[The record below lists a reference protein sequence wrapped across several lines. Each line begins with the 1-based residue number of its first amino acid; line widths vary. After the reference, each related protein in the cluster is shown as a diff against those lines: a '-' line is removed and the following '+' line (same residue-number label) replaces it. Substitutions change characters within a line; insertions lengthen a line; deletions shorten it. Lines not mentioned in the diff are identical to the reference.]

1 MYQPVKIISRRKKT
15 DIVGGFV
22 NYVYKYRKITDND
35 GIVSPNLNNTP
46 MDTQEVFSLID
57 NLVFDHT
64 GKHLD
69 TLQLGILKNVFDGQK
84 YAKIAEKYNC
94 SEGHARD
101 KAYELWRILS
111 EVLGEELNKSTV
123 RSAIE
128 RLIVSNSINNL
139 GNKSVKIDQVTFCHN
154 PSNNREIENY
164 HIYKTE
170 NNVIKAKLE
179 TVPKLIGLGLTI
191 EQIAQALDLDIQ
203 LILDSL
209 KLE

>member
-1 MYQPVKIISRRKKT
+1 
-15 DIVGGFV
+15 
-22 NYVYKYRKITDND
+22 
-35 GIVSPNLNNTP
+35 

-69 TLQLGILKNVFDGQK
+69 TLQLGILKNVFDGQR

-128 RLIVSNSINNL
+128 RFITTSSTNNIVN
-139 GNKSVKIDQVTFCHN
+139 SVKIDQVTFCHN

-164 HIYKTE
+164 HIDKTE

-191 EQIAQALDLDIQ
+191 KQTG
-203 LILDSL
+203 
-209 KLE
+209 

>member
-1 MYQPVKIISRRKKT
+1 
-15 DIVGGFV
+15 
-22 NYVYKYRKITDND
+22 
-35 GIVSPNLNNTP
+35 

-128 RLIVSNSINNL
+128 RFITTSSTNNIVN
-139 GNKSVKIDQVTFCHN
+139 SVKIDQVTFCHN
-154 PSNNREIENY
+154 PSNNREMENY
-164 HIYKTE
+164 NIYKTE

-209 KLE
+209 KPE

>member
-1 MYQPVKIISRRKKT
+1 M
-15 DIVGGFV
+15 
-22 NYVYKYRKITDND
+22 
-35 GIVSPNLNNTP
+35 SPNLNITP

-128 RLIVSNSINNL
+128 RFITTSSTNNIVN
-139 GNKSVKIDQVTFCHN
+139 SVKIDQVTFCHN
-154 PSNNREIENY
+154 PSNDREIENY

-209 KLE
+209 KPE

>member
-1 MYQPVKIISRRKKT
+1 M
-15 DIVGGFV
+15 
-22 NYVYKYRKITDND
+22 
-35 GIVSPNLNNTP
+35 SPNLNITP

-128 RLIVSNSINNL
+128 RFITTSSTNNIVN
-139 GNKSVKIDQVTFCHN
+139 SVKIDQVTFCHN

-164 HIYKTE
+164 NIYKTE

-209 KLE
+209 KSE

>member
-1 MYQPVKIISRRKKT
+1 
-15 DIVGGFV
+15 
-22 NYVYKYRKITDND
+22 
-35 GIVSPNLNNTP
+35 

-69 TLQLGILKNVFDGQK
+69 TLQLGILKNVFDGHK

-128 RLIVSNSINNL
+128 RFITTSSTNNIVN
-139 GNKSVKIDQVTFCHN
+139 SVKIDQVTFCHN

-164 HIYKTE
+164 NIYKTE

-209 KLE
+209 KPE

>member
-1 MYQPVKIISRRKKT
+1 M
-15 DIVGGFV
+15 
-22 NYVYKYRKITDND
+22 
-35 GIVSPNLNNTP
+35 SPNLNITP

-128 RLIVSNSINNL
+128 RFITTSSTNNIVN
-139 GNKSVKIDQVTFCHN
+139 SVKIDQVTFCHN

-164 HIYKTE
+164 NIYKTE

-209 KLE
+209 KPE

>member
-1 MYQPVKIISRRKKT
+1 MSRRKKT

-35 GIVSPNLNNTP
+35 GIMSPNLNITP

-128 RLIVSNSINNL
+128 RLIITNSSNNL
-139 GNKSVKIDQVTFCHN
+139 VNSGQIDKLNFCPN
-154 PSNNREIENY
+154 SPQSPENLATDNSDIIE
-164 HIYKTE
+164 TE
-170 NNVIKAKLE
+170 NLIIEEKLKEAKLE
-179 TVPKLIGLGLTI
+179 TVPRLVQVGLTA
-191 EQIAQALDLDIQ
+191 EQIAQALDLPLS
-203 LILDSL
+203 LILETL
-209 KLE
+209 R

>member
-1 MYQPVKIISRRKKT
+1 M
-15 DIVGGFV
+15 
-22 NYVYKYRKITDND
+22 
-35 GIVSPNLNNTP
+35 SPNLNITP

-128 RLIVSNSINNL
+128 RFITTNSTNNIVN
-139 GNKSVKIDQVTFCHN
+139 SVKIDQVTFCHN
-154 PSNNREIENY
+154 PSNNREMENY
-164 HIYKTE
+164 NIYKTE

-209 KLE
+209 KPE

>member
-1 MYQPVKIISRRKKT
+1 MSKSLIC
-15 DIVGGFV
+15 
-22 NYVYKYRKITDND
+22 
-35 GIVSPNLNNTP
+35 
-46 MDTQEVFSLID
+46 SLID

-139 GNKSVKIDQVTFCHN
+139 GNKSVKIDQVTFCHHL
-154 PSNNREIENY
+154 SNNREIENY

-179 TVPKLIGLGLTI
+179 TVPKLIGLGLKI

-209 KLE
+209 KPE

>member
-1 MYQPVKIISRRKKT
+1 M
-15 DIVGGFV
+15 
-22 NYVYKYRKITDND
+22 
-35 GIVSPNLNNTP
+35 SPNLNITP

-69 TLQLGILKNVFDGQK
+69 TLQLGILKNIFDGQK
-84 YAKIAEKYNC
+84 YAKIAEEYNC

-209 KLE
+209 KPE

>member
-1 MYQPVKIISRRKKT
+1 
-15 DIVGGFV
+15 
-22 NYVYKYRKITDND
+22 
-35 GIVSPNLNNTP
+35 

-69 TLQLGILKNVFDGQK
+69 TLQLGILKNVFDGHK
-84 YAKIAEKYNC
+84 YAKIAEEYNC

-128 RLIVSNSINNL
+128 RFITTSSTNNIVN
-139 GNKSVKIDQVTFCHN
+139 SVKIDQVTFCHN

-164 HIYKTE
+164 NIYKTE

-179 TVPKLIGLGLTI
+179 TVPKLIGLGLKI

-209 KLE
+209 KPE

>member
-1 MYQPVKIISRRKKT
+1 M
-15 DIVGGFV
+15 
-22 NYVYKYRKITDND
+22 
-35 GIVSPNLNNTP
+35 SPNLNNTP

-128 RLIVSNSINNL
+128 RFITTSSTNNIVN
-139 GNKSVKIDQVTFCHN
+139 SVKIDQVTFCHN
-154 PSNNREIENY
+154 PSNNREMENY
-164 HIYKTE
+164 NIYKTE

-209 KLE
+209 KPE

>member
-1 MYQPVKIISRRKKT
+1 
-15 DIVGGFV
+15 
-22 NYVYKYRKITDND
+22 
-35 GIVSPNLNNTP
+35 
-46 MDTQEVFSLID
+46 MDTQEVFQLID

-128 RLIVSNSINNL
+128 RFITTSSTNNIVN
-139 GNKSVKIDQVTFCHN
+139 SVKIDQVTFCHN
-154 PSNNREIENY
+154 PSNNREMENY
-164 HIYKTE
+164 NIYKTE

-209 KLE
+209 KPE

>member
-35 GIVSPNLNNTP
+35 GIMSPNLNITP

-57 NLVFDHT
+57 NLVFGHT

-84 YAKIAEKYNC
+84 YAKIAEEYNC

-101 KAYELWRILS
+101 KAYELWRIL
-111 EVLGEELNKSTV
+111 
-123 RSAIE
+123 
-128 RLIVSNSINNL
+128 
-139 GNKSVKIDQVTFCHN
+139 
-154 PSNNREIENY
+154 
-164 HIYKTE
+164 YKTE

-209 KLE
+209 KPE

>member
-46 MDTQEVFSLID
+46 MDTQE
-57 NLVFDHT
+57 
-64 GKHLD
+64 
-69 TLQLGILKNVFDGQK
+69 
-84 YAKIAEKYNC
+84 EYNC

-209 KLE
+209 KPE

>member
-1 MYQPVKIISRRKKT
+1 
-15 DIVGGFV
+15 
-22 NYVYKYRKITDND
+22 
-35 GIVSPNLNNTP
+35 

-84 YAKIAEKYNC
+84 YAKIAEEYNC

-128 RLIVSNSINNL
+128 RFITTSSTNNIVN
-139 GNKSVKIDQVTFCHN
+139 SVKIDQVTFCHN
-154 PSNNREIENY
+154 PSNNREMENY
-164 HIYKTE
+164 NIYKTE

-209 KLE
+209 KPE

>member
-1 MYQPVKIISRRKKT
+1 MSRRKKT

-35 GIVSPNLNNTP
+35 GIMSPNLNITP

-111 EVLGEELNKSTV
+111 EVLG
-123 RSAIE
+123 
-128 RLIVSNSINNL
+128 
-139 GNKSVKIDQVTFCHN
+139 
-154 PSNNREIENY
+154 
-164 HIYKTE
+164 
-170 NNVIKAKLE
+170 
-179 TVPKLIGLGLTI
+179 
-191 EQIAQALDLDIQ
+191 
-203 LILDSL
+203 
-209 KLE
+209 

>member
-1 MYQPVKIISRRKKT
+1 
-15 DIVGGFV
+15 
-22 NYVYKYRKITDND
+22 
-35 GIVSPNLNNTP
+35 
-46 MDTQEVFSLID
+46 
-57 NLVFDHT
+57 
-64 GKHLD
+64 
-69 TLQLGILKNVFDGQK
+69 
-84 YAKIAEKYNC
+84 
-94 SEGHARD
+94 
-101 KAYELWRILS
+101 
-111 EVLGEELNKSTV
+111 VLGEELNKSTV

-170 NNVIKAKLE
+170 NNVIKSKLE

-209 KLE
+209 KPE

>member
-1 MYQPVKIISRRKKT
+1 
-15 DIVGGFV
+15 
-22 NYVYKYRKITDND
+22 
-35 GIVSPNLNNTP
+35 
-46 MDTQEVFSLID
+46 
-57 NLVFDHT
+57 
-64 GKHLD
+64 
-69 TLQLGILKNVFDGQK
+69 LQLGILKNVFDGQK
-84 YAKIAEKYNC
+84 YAKIAEEYNC

-128 RLIVSNSINNL
+128 RFITTSSTNNIVN
-139 GNKSVKIDQVTFCHN
+139 SVKIDQVTFCHN
-154 PSNNREIENY
+154 PSNNREMENY
-164 HIYKTE
+164 NIYKTE

-209 KLE
+209 KPE

>member
-1 MYQPVKIISRRKKT
+1 
-15 DIVGGFV
+15 
-22 NYVYKYRKITDND
+22 
-35 GIVSPNLNNTP
+35 

-84 YAKIAEKYNC
+84 NAKIAEKYNC

-128 RLIVSNSINNL
+128 RFITTSSTNNIVN
-139 GNKSVKIDQVTFCHN
+139 SVKIDQVTFCHN

-164 HIYKTE
+164 NIYKTE

-209 KLE
+209 KPE